1 MSQEIMQIVFSALGV
16 LITGL
21 VGWLTTYLTKLLS
34 QKIKD
39 KDLANWLTQITE
51 IILNAVKVTYQVYV
65 EALKDKNMFDAEAQ
79 KEALERAYKM
89 VLSQLTDDAKNFIK
103 ENYGDIETW
112 IKTQIESAIYTLKN
126 K

>member
-16 LITGL
+16 LVTGL

-39 KDLANWLTQITE
+39 KNLANWLTQITE

-65 EALKDKNMFDAEAQ
+65 EALKNKNMFDAEAQ

>member
-16 LITGL
+16 LVTGL

-39 KDLANWLTQITE
+39 KNLANWLTQITE

-112 IKTQIESAIYTLKN
+112 VKAQIESAIYTLKN

>member
-16 LITGL
+16 LVTGL

-112 IKTQIESAIYTLKN
+112 VKAQIESAIYTLKN

>member
-16 LITGL
+16 LVTGL

-39 KDLANWLTQITE
+39 KNLANWLTQITE
-51 IILNAVKVTYQVYV
+51 IVLNAVKVTYQVYV

>member
-16 LITGL
+16 LVTGL

-39 KDLANWLTQITE
+39 KNLANWLTQITE
-51 IILNAVKVTYQVYV
+51 IVLNAVKVTYQVYV

-89 VLSQLTDDAKNFIK
+89 ILSQLTDDAKNFIK

>member
-16 LITGL
+16 LVTGL

-39 KDLANWLTQITE
+39 KNLANWLTQITE

-89 VLSQLTDDAKNFIK
+89 VLSQLTEDAKNFIK

>member
-16 LITGL
+16 LVTGL

-39 KDLANWLTQITE
+39 KNLANWLSQITE

-65 EALKDKNMFDAEAQ
+65 ETLKDKNMFDAEAQ

-89 VLSQLTDDAKNFIK
+89 VLSQLTDDAKKFIK

-112 IKTQIESAIYTLKN
+112 VKAQIESAIYTLKN

>member
-103 ENYGDIETW
+103 ENYGDIEAW
-112 IKTQIESAIYTLKN
+112 IKAQIESAIYTLKN

>member
-16 LITGL
+16 LVTGL

-39 KDLANWLTQITE
+39 KNLANWLTQITE

>member
-16 LITGL
+16 LVTGL

-39 KDLANWLTQITE
+39 KNLANWLTQITE

-103 ENYGDIETW
+103 EN
-112 IKTQIESAIYTLKN
+112 
-126 K
+126 